1 MVISKNYMNLE
12 SKQSRSNPTF
22 YVIIFIGG
30 CMSLDSKLIIG
41 KITLERDKIESFDK
55 YPFNIE
61 IVKNFHELNLTS
73 PVTFFIG
80 ENGIGKS
87 TFIEAI
93 AVSLGL
99 PPEGGTENFRY
110 ETKNTVS
117 VLSNYLTISKY
128 NKAKMKFFLRAESF
142 YNFSTEVERLV
153 TEDDF
158 STLYDSYG
166 GNLHEC
172 SHGEAFLKLVKNR
185 FTDHG
190 LYILDEP
197 EAALS
202 PERQLSLL
210 CLIDK
215 LVKEGS
221 QFIIATHSPILISYR
236 DGKILDLNNNF
247 KEVSYKESDI
257 YSLYKMYL
265 DNPDGMQHRL
275 FD

>member
-1 MVISKNYMNLE
+1 MSIESNLMVKKIS
-12 SKQSRSNPTF
+12 
-22 YVIIFIGG
+22 
-30 CMSLDSKLIIG
+30 
-41 KITLERDKIESFDK
+41 LERDRIKSFDK
-55 YPFNIE
+55 YPFNID
-61 IVKNFHELNLTS
+61 IVKNFDELS
-73 PVTFFIG
+73 FDSQVTFFVG

-93 AVSLGL
+93 AVALGL
-99 PPEGGTENFRY
+99 PAEGGTENFRY
-110 ETKNTVS
+110 ETRNTTS
-117 VLSNYLTISKY
+117 ELSNYLRVGTY
-128 NKAKMKFFLRAESF
+128 NKPKMKFFLRAESF
-142 YNFSTEVERLV
+142 YNFSSEVQRLV
-153 TEDDF
+153 EEDDF
-158 STLYDSYG
+158 GGLYKAYG

-172 SHGEAFLKLVKNR
+172 SHGEAFIKLVKNR

-202 PERQLSLL
+202 PQRQLALL
-210 CLIDK
+210 CLIDQ

-236 DGKILDLNNNF
+236 DSKILDLNDNF
-247 KEVSYKESDI
+247 KVVKYKDTDI

-265 DNPDGMQHRL
+265 DEPDAMQHRL

>member
-1 MVISKNYMNLE
+1 M
-12 SKQSRSNPTF
+12 
-22 YVIIFIGG
+22 G
-30 CMSLDSKLIIG
+30 LDSKLIVK
-41 KITLERDKIESFDK
+41 KISLDRDKIESFDK

-61 IVKNFHELNLTS
+61 VVKKFTELNFDS
-73 PVTFFIG
+73 QVTFFVG

-93 AVSLGL
+93 AVALGL
-99 PPEGGTENFRY
+99 PAEGGTENFRY
-110 ETKNTVS
+110 ETNNTTS
-117 VLSNYLTISKY
+117 ELSEYLRIDSY

-142 YNFSTEVERLV
+142 YNFSSEVERLV
-153 TEDDF
+153 KEDHF
-158 STLYDSYG
+158 YTLYGSYG

-172 SHGEAFLKLVKNR
+172 SHGESFIKLVQNR

-202 PERQLSLL
+202 PQRQLSLL
-210 CLIDK
+210 CLIDQ

-247 KEVSYKESDI
+247 KEVKYEDTDI
-257 YSLYKMYL
+257 YSLYRMYL
-265 DNPDGMQHRL
+265 DDAEGMQHRL
-275 FD
+275 FDEQ

>member
-1 MVISKNYMNLE
+1 MSMD
-12 SKQSRSNPTF
+12 SN
-22 YVIIFIGG
+22 
-30 CMSLDSKLIIG
+30 LIIK
-41 KITLERDKIESFDK
+41 KISLEKEKIKLFKE

-61 IVKNFHELNLTS
+61 VVKNFNELIFES
-73 PVTFFIG
+73 PVTFFVG

-93 AVSLGL
+93 AVALGL
-99 PPEGGTENFRY
+99 PAEGGTENFRY
-110 ETKNTVS
+110 ETKNTTS
-117 VLSNYLTISKY
+117 VLSDYLRIGTY
-128 NKAKMKFFLRAESF
+128 NKPKMKFFLRAESF
-142 YNFSTEVERLV
+142 YNFSSEVERLV
-153 TEDDF
+153 EEDQF
-158 STLYDSYG
+158 YSLYNSYG

-172 SHGEAFLKLVKNR
+172 SHGESFIKLVQNR

-202 PERQLSLL
+202 PQRQLSLL
-210 CLIDK
+210 CLIDQ
-215 LVKEGS
+215 LAKEGS

-247 KEVSYKESDI
+247 KEVEYKDTDI
-257 YSLYKMYL
+257 YSLYRMYL
-265 DNPDGMQHRL
+265 DEPEAMQHRL

>member
-1 MVISKNYMNLE
+1 M
-12 SKQSRSNPTF
+12 
-22 YVIIFIGG
+22 G
-30 CMSLDSKLIIG
+30 LDSKLIVK
-41 KITLERDKIESFDK
+41 KISLDRDKIESFDK

-61 IVKNFHELNLTS
+61 IVKNFTELNFDS
-73 PVTFFIG
+73 QVTFFVG

-93 AVSLGL
+93 AVALGL
-99 PPEGGTENFRY
+99 PAEGGTENFRY
-110 ETKNTVS
+110 ETNNTTS
-117 VLSNYLTISKY
+117 ELSEYLRITLY

-142 YNFSTEVERLV
+142 YNFSSEVERLV
-153 TEDDF
+153 KEDHF
-158 STLYDSYG
+158 YTLYRSYG

-172 SHGEAFLKLVKNR
+172 SHGESFIKLVQNR

-202 PERQLSLL
+202 PQRQLSLL
-210 CLIDK
+210 CLIDQ

-247 KEVSYKESDI
+247 KEVKYEDTDI
-257 YSLYKMYL
+257 YSLYRMYL
-265 DNPDGMQHRL
+265 DDAEGMQHRL
-275 FD
+275 FDEQ

>member
-1 MVISKNYMNLE
+1 MSMDSNLIV
-12 SKQSRSNPTF
+12 KK
-22 YVIIFIGG
+22 V
-30 CMSLDSKLIIG
+30 
-41 KITLERDKIESFDK
+41 TLKRDKIESYDA

-61 IVKNFHELNLTS
+61 VVKNFEELNFDS
-73 PVTFFIG
+73 QVTFFVG

-93 AVSLGL
+93 AVALGL
-99 PPEGGTENFRY
+99 PAEGGTENFKY
-110 ETKNTVS
+110 ETKNTTS
-117 VLSNYLTISKY
+117 ELSDYLRIGTF
-128 NKAKMKFFLRAESF
+128 NKPKMKFFLRAESF
-142 YNFSTEVERLV
+142 YNFSSEVQRLV
-153 TEDDF
+153 EENGF
-158 STLYDSYG
+158 GSLYNSYG

-172 SHGEAFLKLVKNR
+172 SHGEAFLKLVQNR

-202 PERQLSLL
+202 PQRQLSLL
-210 CLIDK
+210 CLIDQ
-215 LVKEGS
+215 LAKEGS

-247 KEVSYKESDI
+247 KEVKYKDTDI
-257 YSLYKMYL
+257 YSLYRMYL
-265 DNPDGMQHRL
+265 DEPEAMQHKL